1 MNKGNKDTDEK
12 AERCD
17 DLADWKRAA
26 HYLRDKSQ
34 KHF

>member
-1 MNKGNKDTDEK
+1 MNKGDGDTDEK
-12 AERCD
+12 AEDCD

-26 HYLRDKSQ
+26 HYLSDKSQ